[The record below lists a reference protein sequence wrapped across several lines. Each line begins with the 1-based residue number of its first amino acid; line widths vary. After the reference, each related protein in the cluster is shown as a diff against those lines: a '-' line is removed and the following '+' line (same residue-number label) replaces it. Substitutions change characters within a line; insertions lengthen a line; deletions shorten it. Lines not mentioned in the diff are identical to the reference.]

1 MWYTSF
7 VKRNKI
13 FKVVVAL
20 TMQSYAGQRKL
31 AGIFRFL
38 SGKYLWDMTLLRSAQ
53 ELTTD
58 LIGRTKH
65 ETDGYIISVHESAE
79 IRTALVKARK
89 PIVFLDD
96 IDLPSISKN
105 DNASFLKTDQQ
116 AIGAAAAS
124 YFLGQARFATFAFV
138 YPIGKPHWSRG
149 RAEGFISALAR
160 RKLTASV
167 YTSEGAASDADD
179 LANWISALP
188 KPAAIFAAFD
198 DRAVDVINACHTC
211 GIKIPKDVMILGAG
225 DDALICNSCRPTL
238 SSVKIQFEEH
248 GFMAARELQAKMLL
262 PISNRKI
269 LNTAEDFFITQRQTT
284 TSKIATAAIVHDG
297 LAFISASATSGI
309 TVPDVVRH
317 LNVSRRLADLRFRQA
332 TGKSILQTI
341 IETRITEAKK
351 MLRSTSLPVSNIA
364 RHCGFSSANYF
375 KNVFVRTVG
384 LPPRSWRNSQR
395 TEAKPTHS
403 TE

>member
-1 MWYTSF
+1 MRT
-7 VKRNKI
+7 NKI

-20 TMQSYAGQRKL
+20 TTQSYAGQRKL

-38 SGKYLWDMTLLRSAQ
+38 SGKYLWDMTLLRSTQ
-53 ELTTD
+53 ELTLD
-58 LIGRTKH
+58 FIYRTKH
-65 ETDGYIISVHESAE
+65 ESNGYIVSIHESAE
-79 IRTALVKARK
+79 IRQALVKTGK
-89 PIVFLDD
+89 PIIFLDD
-96 IDLPSISKN
+96 TDLRSIAKN
-105 DNASFLKTDQQ
+105 NNASFLKTNQN

-149 RAEGFISALAR
+149 RAEGFIGTLAR

-179 LANWISALP
+179 LANWINALP

-211 GIKIPKDVMILGAG
+211 GISIPKDVMILGAG

-248 GFMAARELQAKMLL
+248 GFMAARELQSKMMQ
-262 PISNRKI
+262 SANRNKI
-269 LNTAEDFFITQRQTT
+269 LDTPSDFTVTQRQTT
-284 TSKIATAAIVHDG
+284 TSRIAAAAIVHDG
-297 LAFISASATSGI
+297 LAFISDYATSGI
-309 TVPDVVRH
+309 NVSDVVCR
-317 LNVSRRLADLRFRQA
+317 LNVSRRLADLRFRQS

-341 IETRITEAKK
+341 IERKVCVAKQ
-351 MLRSTSLPVSNIA
+351 LLESTLLPIAEIASRS
-364 RHCGFSSANYF
+364 GFCSANYF
-375 KNVFVRTVG
+375 KNVFVRTCG
-384 LPPRSWRNSQR
+384 LPPREWRARNARQDPR
-395 TEAKPTHS
+395 K
-403 TE
+403 